1 MNGVSTW
8 GQLAA
13 LILILYL
20 FLAILMTLVLSAA
33 LMFILAGLREQA
45 EHLRRLRPAIS
56 RLNHALVLA
65 QRGEPLPPEFI
76 DHQLIQ
82 IVSQIPRVT
91 ATLPAKASA
100 VEQKVVQGSDRVA
113 HTVIELRART
123 EMIKGMA
130 KAFFLPGLTRTRR
143 VTLPQTVAEHKL
155 EPVGEQQEGTIKPLP
170 YEEMVMVQR
179 MR

>member
-1 MNGVSTW
+1 MSGVSTW

-13 LILILYL
+13 LILIFYL
-20 FLAILMTLVLSAA
+20 FFLILITLVLSAA
-33 LMFILAGLREQA
+33 LMFILAGLRGQA
-45 EHLRRLRPAIS
+45 ERLRHLRPAIN

-130 KAFFLPGLTRTRR
+130 KAFFLPGLTRARR
-143 VTLPQTVAEHKL
+143 AIPPQTITEREL
-155 EPVGEQQEGTIKPLP
+155 EPVDEQHEGRIKPLP

-179 MR
+179 TR